1 MEIFLETERMVL
13 RQCTADDVDRLVEL
27 HNDPDVMRYLGPC
40 EETAEHVRDEVLP
53 RWLRLYAGG
62 YGYWAAIEKAARPQA
77 VEAPTGEFLGWF
89 LFRPPMVD
97 PEPGVVELGYR
108 LHVAAWG
115 RGFATEGANALVD
128 KGFAEMGVQR
138 VVADTMT
145 VNEGSQRVMR
155 KAGLRYVRTVFLR
168 HTHPIDGSEHG
179 DVEYA
184 LTREQWSAGPSAATP
199 PR

>member
-1 MEIFLETERMVL
+1 MQIFLETGRMVL
-13 RQCTADDVDRLVEL
+13 RQCAAADVDRLVEL
-27 HNDPDVMRYLGPC
+27 HNDPAVMRYLGPC

-53 RWLRLYAGG
+53 RWLRLYAQGF
-62 YGYWAAIEKAARPQA
+62 GYWAAIEKA
-77 VEAPTGEFLGWF
+77 TGAFLGWF
-89 LFRPPMVD
+89 LFRPPMVH

-115 RGFATEGANALVD
+115 RGFATEGAIALVD
-128 KGFAEMGVQR
+128 RGFAEMGVQR
-138 VVADTMT
+138 VVANTMT
-145 VNEGSQRVMR
+145 INRGSQRVMQ
-155 KAGLRYVRTVFLR
+155 KAGLRFVRTVHLS

-184 LTREQWSAGPSAATP
+184 LTREEWHAAASGPRVATP